1 MAGEIRG
8 PVRFRF
14 RLPDEEIDIRLE
26 GDSEWVNTI
35 RDEFGLS
42 EVGWLQPLAI
52 NSVSI
57 NRASSNNDIDDELED
72 VEDEEQEELELS
84 PDTSG
89 PRDMGPPPDPSRIP
103 VVRRPIGSLDI
114 KAEMEKLGLIIP
126 ETPAPQQLAMDLE
139 GVEAPLPAKGPL
151 VTDPM
156 AEAWLRE
163 LLRIAVRQYG
173 LSALSTTAIEQSAS
187 SLLGD
192 KSGLELDL
200 WLENLFRQGKLVKI
214 HSGEN
219 TGYGPNPKW
228 LEARM

>member
-35 RDEFGLS
+35 RDEFGLA

-57 NRASSNNDIDDELED
+57 NRASSNNDVDDEPED

-103 VVRRPIGSLDI
+103 VVRIR
-114 KAEMEKLGLIIP
+114 K
-126 ETPAPQQLAMDLE
+126 
-139 GVEAPLPAKGPL
+139 PL
-151 VTDPM
+151 V
-156 AEAWLRE
+156 R
-163 LLRIAVRQYG
+163 
-173 LSALSTTAIEQSAS
+173 
-187 SLLGD
+187 
-192 KSGLELDL
+192 
-200 WLENLFRQGKLVKI
+200 
-214 HSGEN
+214 
-219 TGYGPNPKW
+219 
-228 LEARM
+228 